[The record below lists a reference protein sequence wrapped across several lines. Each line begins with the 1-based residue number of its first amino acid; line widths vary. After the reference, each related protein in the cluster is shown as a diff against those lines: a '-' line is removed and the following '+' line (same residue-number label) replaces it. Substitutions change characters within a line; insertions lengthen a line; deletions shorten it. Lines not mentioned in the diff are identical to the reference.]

1 MSQTRESVAE
11 CPIRVLRTA
20 AQHALER
27 RSAMGAKLF
36 PHRHRRGFF
45 TGAPARAPALNFKGS
60 RTWLFS
66 AITALV
72 LIVPTTTIAA
82 EAQTNRMVVEY
93 VPPTNP
99 AHQALY
105 QRLMERRVLEKVAG
119 SIQPILS
126 SYGD

>member
-1 MSQTRESVAE
+1 
-11 CPIRVLRTA
+11 
-20 AQHALER
+20 
-27 RSAMGAKLF
+27 MGAKLF
-36 PHRHRRGFF
+36 PYQHRQGVF